1 MKNAPK
7 NYMTKIIDKILFFNL
22 LNSCI
27 DKKSM
32 YICRDM
38 FSKYT
43 FKLVIIS
50 FLGILC
56 TLDAKAQD
64 PEFSQFYGNP
74 LYTNPAFAGASGGC
88 GRVVMCYRNQ
98 WPGLART
105 FETQTVS
112 WDRDYTNLAGGLGLM
127 VTNDVAGAGRLRRLT
142 ASAIYAYNTKISYD
156 VSLRFGMQASY
167 YQQSIDWSKLTFS
180 DMIDPRTGF
189 QNAAGG
195 SNPTSEIKPTET
207 KTFPNFSTGA
217 VLYSDKYY
225 VGMAVHNLIEPNQ
238 SFYNS
243 TGPGTNLPRRYTI
256 HGGMTIPLGV
266 RQQNFT
272 ISPNMLF
279 MVQKQFTQINFGFY
293 INKSSFITGLW
304 YRQTRPNSDAL
315 MVLVGFKTPTFKVG
329 YSYDLTV
336 SNARSAATGSHEVT
350 CGINIGCS
358 SRSGAKML
366 VCPDF

>member
-1 MKNAPK
+1 MNRK
-7 NYMTKIIDKILFFNL
+7 LFFNQL
-22 LNSCI
+22 VPCI
-27 DKKSM
+27 DKKNI
-32 YICRDM
+32 YIFGR
-38 FSKYT
+38 YT
-43 FKLVIIS
+43 LN
-50 FLGILC
+50 FLMINFLNIAA
-56 TLDAKAQD
+56 TTNASAQD
-64 PEFSQFYGNP
+64 PQLSQFYGNP
-74 LYTNPAFAGASGGC
+74 LYTNPAFAGSSIGC

-112 WDRDYTNLAGGLGLM
+112 WDRDYGNLGGGLGLM
-127 VTNDVAGAGRLRRLT
+127 VTNDVAGAGRLRRIT
-142 ASAIYAYNTKISYD
+142 ASAMYSYYTKIS
-156 VSLRFGMQASY
+156 SNMGLRFGMQASY

-189 QNAAGG
+189 DGG
-195 SNPTSEIKPTET
+195 PLTKEITPTQT

-217 VLYSDKYY
+217 VLYSEKYY
-225 VGMAVHNLIEPNQ
+225 VGMAVHNLVEPNE

-243 TGPGTNLPRRYTI
+243 TGPGTNLPRRYTM
-256 HGGMTIPLGV
+256 HGGVTIPLGA
-266 RQQNFT
+266 RQQEFS

-293 INKSSFITGLW
+293 INKSNFITGLW

-336 SNARSAATGSHEVT
+336 SNARAAATGSHEVT
-350 CGINIGCS
+350 CSINIGCNNQGGPK
-358 SRSGAKML
+358 RL
-366 VCPDF
+366 ICPRMTY